1 MLPCLPVGRLFPW
14 SVSPPCI
21 AYLPSLRHLLR
32 HCVKCCMFGTGRMLA
47 YLWCVILSHL
57 LSILLNSNHELSFN
71 IGRHVSEHYSMHTGL
86 ILSVVSAIHWG
97 GGGNFLMH
105 GLLCLHVGPS
115 VAELMRPQF
124 GVQLGME
131 WGPFPD
137 EPREHATSWCLPRL
151 LVSLSVDLLNLD
163 E

>member
-1 MLPCLPVGRLFPW
+1 MVQTLTQ
-14 SVSPPCI
+14 
-21 AYLPSLRHLLR
+21 SL
-32 HCVKCCMFGTGRMLA
+32 GQTG
-47 YLWCVILSHL
+47 
-57 LSILLNSNHELSFN
+57 
-71 IGRHVSEHYSMHTGL
+71 
-86 ILSVVSAIHWG
+86 G

-151 LVSLSVDLLNLD
+151 LVSLSVDLQFYQKIVCLEVNVLENIKPVSLALKRLITIYSQRQQSAAPAASGGLSLRLD
-163 E
+163 P